1 MNMPDLSLA
10 ICMAGLP
17 VEIRSES
24 QKTQHDP
31 KIRQVLPVL
40 AEDWA
45 LARNTRLRLGPEKF
59 FQNAANGSE
68 ARIPPDIW
76 MLEVR

>member
-1 MNMPDLSLA
+1 MPDLSLA

-40 AEDWA
+40 AEGRA
-45 LARNTRLRLGPEKF
+45 LARNTRPWLGQKILPERCKRI
-59 FQNAANGSE
+59 GSE
-68 ARIPPDIW
+68 NPA
-76 MLEVR
+76 